1 MKILA
6 IETSCD
12 ETAIAIAEFGYHRE
26 QLRTIKA
33 RIDADKNIR
42 VKILSNITSSQIKLH
57 AKFGGVVPNL
67 AKREHQRNLP
77 SILITALIESKLLKI
92 SNFQFSISK
101 QNLKFKIPKIKHIQN
116 TKYKILDTI
125 LEREPEL
132 LEKFKKQIPPL
143 RPPKIDAIAVT
154 YGPGLAPA
162 LWVGV
167 NFAKALAY
175 IWNKPLI
182 PVNHMEGHLYSALL
196 KSGMWNVK
204 SRNNKQPSTF
214 YTLHSI
220 KFPALA
226 LLVSGGHTELVLMK
240 GYGKYKIIGETLD
253 DAAGEAFDKVARL
266 LGLKYPGGP
275 QISAL
280 AEIAQKRADL
290 TRTNAEIFPR
300 PSASVPRNSA
310 RELRLPRPMMGSG
323 DYNFSFSGLK
333 TAVLYLLE
341 DHPELL
347 RSRWRKAAIANE
359 FQNAVVDVLISKTIR
374 AAKEFKVKTV
384 LLGGGVA
391 ANKLLRQRLGEE
403 LQKYTSNTQY
413 LISDTRFT
421 GDNALMIA
429 LAAHFGKNKKTKNW
443 QKIFACANLRIDD

>member
-175 IWNKPLI
+175 
-182 PVNHMEGHLYSALL
+182 
-196 KSGMWNVK
+196 
-204 SRNNKQPSTF
+204 
-214 YTLHSI
+214 
-220 KFPALA
+220 
-226 LLVSGGHTELVLMK
+226 
-240 GYGKYKIIGETLD
+240 
-253 DAAGEAFDKVARL
+253 
-266 LGLKYPGGP
+266 
-275 QISAL
+275 
-280 AEIAQKRADL
+280 
-290 TRTNAEIFPR
+290 
-300 PSASVPRNSA
+300 
-310 RELRLPRPMMGSG
+310 
-323 DYNFSFSGLK
+323 
-333 TAVLYLLE
+333 
-341 DHPELL
+341 
-347 RSRWRKAAIANE
+347 
-359 FQNAVVDVLISKTIR
+359 
-374 AAKEFKVKTV
+374 
-384 LLGGGVA
+384 
-391 ANKLLRQRLGEE
+391 
-403 LQKYTSNTQY
+403 
-413 LISDTRFT
+413 
-421 GDNALMIA
+421 
-429 LAAHFGKNKKTKNW
+429 
-443 QKIFACANLRIDD
+443 